1 MLTETRDQK
10 IARAKRL
17 AANQRTPVLIETLT
31 RLDIQ
36 IAEERPR
43 AQRTKDYTQIQAL
56 NLTRSWTIE
65 ALENRYPKAAEAV
78 VKAFDEATDEELEN
92 LDYDTI
98 LLAAIPAN
106 EK

>member
-17 AANQRTPVLIETLT
+17 AANQRTPVLIETLAKIDT
-31 RLDIQ
+31 Q
-36 IAEERPR
+36 IAEALPD
-43 AQRTKDYTQIQAL
+43 AQRTKDYAQVQAL
-56 NLTRSWTIE
+56 NLTRAWTIE
-65 ALENRYPKAAEAV
+65 ALENRYPEAAEAIT
-78 VKAFDEATDEELEN
+78 KAFDEATDEELET

-98 LLAAIPAN
+98 LLAAIPAS

>member
-10 IARAKRL
+10 IARAKRF
-17 AANQRTPVLIETLT
+17 AATQRTPVLIESLAKI
-31 RLDIQ
+31 DIQ

-43 AQRTKDYTQIQAL
+43 AQRTKDYRQIQAL

-65 ALENRYPKAAEAV
+65 ALENRYPEAAEAV
-78 VKAFDEATDEELEN
+78 TKAFDEATDEELDN

-98 LLAAIPAN
+98 LLAAIPAS